1 MKNLFQQIFT
11 WVKTTLGVVFDR
23 FKTISVVA
31 VNVTAKL
38 KFIVESEV
46 LDVAVDLIPGN
57 LDNVIL
63 DKVRLVIP
71 IVIKKLALVSG
82 FVQDTDSNSEVVDK
96 VISHLKELNPEGR
109 KAFWVMLAAE
119 LNVALSDGKLS
130 FSEAVILTQLTYT
143 EFVKNKKK

>member
-82 FVQDTDSNSEVVDK
+82 FVQDTDSNSEVVNK
-96 VISHLKELNPEGR
+96 VVSHLKELNPEGR
-109 KAFWVMLAAE
+109 KAFWVMFAAE
-119 LNVALSDGKLS
+119 LNVALSDGKLT

-143 EFVKNKKK
+143 EFIKNKK